1 MKLKSYL
8 LGGSSVLALPF
19 MIAHAYAAD
28 SAQPAQP
35 ASVAAEEMGE
45 IVVTAQRREENIQ
58 RVPISI
64 QALTPEVLSDK
75 QIVALDDYVKLIP
88 SVTITSLGP
97 GRSSVY
103 FRGIATGAGAATS
116 GMYLDETPVAF
127 GRNLDPHLYD
137 IARVEALSG
146 PQGTLFGANSLS
158 GALRIITNKPD
169 PAKFSAGVDLQ
180 ADAYGPGAAGGM
192 FEGFVNIPIASN
204 AAVRAVAFYEKEGGY
219 VDNKLAT
226 LNYTLGDNDPKTN
239 LTVNNAQYVKNNAN
253 PVVHWGGRITGLL
266 NLNDDWSIT
275 PQLTYQVLD
284 AKGDM
289 TYIPRFGDLV
299 NHEFS
304 FPENKDRWMLAAL
317 TVQGDIGIG
326 DVVYNASYMSRH
338 TQTDNDYAYYTVYYD
353 SQPGYT
359 KFPLANGTYL
369 DPTQQYHQWGAQK
382 EMSHELRYVS
392 PTANRWH
399 LTMGGFYQFQRQD
412 SYGNYYIPGIA
423 NVPNVNSGAFGLRP
437 IWADDVYLTW
447 SFNRQRD
454 WGAYIEANYELTDQV
469 TITGGFRKFGYQQDS
484 WVTPTTSGVA
494 NKRGCGRHLTYPTA
508 CGVVPFHNLHS
519 GETHKVNIQ
528 WQVEPDKMLY
538 ATYSTGF
545 RQGNFNTNN
554 GLPPYDPDTI
564 DNFELGYKTTWANV
578 FRLNGAIYYEKWN
591 GMQYRV
597 VLPNSNGATGTFNA
611 GQARVYGAET
621 DITWLVT
628 DQFTL
633 SATAAYN
640 DAALSL
646 PLISGT
652 KTLAPKGQRLP
663 FQPKFKGTVTAR
675 YEMPI
680 MDWDGFVQGSYT
692 KQTDSTDDIR
702 TLQAGLFGLNP
713 GFGTADFSMGA
724 KRGNTKIELF
734 VQNAFDKR
742 GVISKTNFCSIEI
755 CQSTPLNYPSKPQFF
770 GIKVGQKFE

>member
-1 MKLKSYL
+1 MKFRHYL
-8 LGGSSVLALPF
+8 LGGSILALPF
-19 MIAHAYAAD
+19 VFSAANAAD
-28 SAQPAQP
+28 SAAQTAQAAPATS
-35 ASVAAEEMGE
+35 AAAEEMGE

-64 QALTPEVLSDK
+64 QAITPEVLQDK

-146 PQGTLFGANSLS
+146 PQGTLFGANALS

-169 PAKFSAGVDLQ
+169 PAKFSAGIDLQ
-180 ADAYGPGAAGGM
+180 GDMYGPGAAGGM
-192 FEGFVNIPIASN
+192 FEGFVNVPVASN
-204 AAVRAVAFYEKEGGY
+204 AAIRMVAFYEKEGGY

-226 LNYTLGDNDPKTN
+226 LTYTLGDNDPKTN
-239 LTVNNAQYVKNNAN
+239 LTVNNSQYVKNNAN
-253 PVVHWGGRITGLL
+253 PVVHWGGRLTGLL
-266 NLNDDWSIT
+266 NLGDNWTIT
-275 PQLTYQVLD
+275 PQFTYQVLD

-289 TYIPRFGDLV
+289 TFIPRFGDLV

-304 FPENKDRWMLAAL
+304 NPENKDRWALGAL
-317 TVQGDIGIG
+317 TIQGDIGIG
-326 DVVYNASYMSRH
+326 DIVYNTSYMSRY

-359 KFPLANGTYL
+359 KFPLANGQYL
-369 DPTQQYHQWGAQK
+369 DPTQQYHQWSTQK
-382 EMSHELRYVS
+382 EMSQELRYVS

-399 LTMGGFYQFQRQD
+399 LTFGGFYQFQKTD
-412 SYGNYYIPGIA
+412 NYGNYYIPGIST
-423 NVPNVNSGAFGLRP
+423 VPGVNSFPVIRP
-437 IWADDVYLTW
+437 VWADDVYLTW
-447 SFNRQRD
+447 SFNKQRD
-454 WGAYIEANYELTDQV
+454 YAGFIEANYELTDSV
-469 TITGGFRKFGYQQDS
+469 TVTGGFREFGYKQDS
-484 WVTPTTSGVA
+484 WVTPTTTGVA
-494 NKRGCGRHLTYPTA
+494 KRRGCGIGHLTFPTA
-508 CGVVPFHNLHS
+508 CGVVDFHNKKS
-519 GETHKVNIQ
+519 GETHKLNVQ
-528 WQVEPDKMLY
+528 WQVEPDKMVY
-538 ATYSTGF
+538 ATYSTVF

-564 DNFELGYKTTWANV
+564 DNFEVGYKTTWANV
-578 FRLNGAIYYEKWN
+578 FRLNGAFYYEKWN

-611 GQARVYGAET
+611 GQARVYGAEA
-621 DITWLVT
+621 DATWLVT

-675 YEMPI
+675 YEMKV
-680 MDWDGFVQGSYT
+680 MEEWDGFIQGSYT

-713 GFGTADFSMGA
+713 GFGTADFSLGA
-724 KRGNTKIELF
+724 KRGLTHIELF

-755 CQSTPLNYPSKPQFF
+755 CQST
-770 GIKVGQKFE
+770 